1 MTAPAPWSNPTTPN
15 LADYAAFLATVAFG
29 DVDLNELLPAANGHV
44 TAGTTTT
51 LTDSAESWT
60 PNEWQNCYLYDAAAG
75 LIVPISSNTA
85 TQLTFAQ
92 QATAPSVGDAYIIV
106 QPIVYT
112 SLAVAQS
119 IVNDALACAGIGTYV
134 LAVYDLAAD
143 RLINY
148 APDQPNQTFFADL
161 RKEFRLTSISLGA
174 VSGASDQGTSA
185 SIVNPEWMRTMTIRD
200 IQTLK
205 TPFGRSYMGYA
216 QAYGST
222 VWALA

>member
-1 MTAPAPWSNPTTPN
+1 MPAPAPWSNPTTPN
-15 LADYAAFLATVAFG
+15 LADYAAFLATVAFP
-29 DVDLNELLPAANGHV
+29 DVDLNSLLPAGNGLV
-44 TAGTTTT
+44 TGGTTTT
-51 LTDSAESWT
+51 LTDSTESWT
-60 PNEWQNCYLYDAAAG
+60 TNEWQNCYVYDAVA
-75 LIVPISSNTA
+75 PITAPIASNTP
-85 TQLTFAQ
+85 TELTFAVQ
-92 QATAPSVGDAYIIV
+92 PVAPGVGDPYLIV

-112 SLAVAQS
+112 SLLVAQS
-119 IVNDALACAGIGTYV
+119 IVNDALALAGTGTYV
-134 LAVYDLAAD
+134 LAVYDLATD
-143 RLINY
+143 RLINF
-148 APDQPNQTFFADL
+148 APDQLGQTFFADL
-161 RKEFRLTSISLGA
+161 RKQFRLTSISLGA